1 MGSQEHEE
9 LRRQLLETNIS
20 LALLEKTKNYLY
32 DPQYRDL
39 RSLKIKLIKLMKKLA
54 VKEAMENQIKNKME
68 EGRRLWN
75 ILKKMKN

>member
-68 EGRRLWN
+68 EGRRL
-75 ILKKMKN
+75 